1 MRREDSVYIHD
12 YMNEATLIA
21 SKKSKY
27 FCLYHTQT
35 AILVA
40 GSLSALY
47 GGYLIQGDSIN
58 MKTLLS
64 LSYGLAVFAMTFQFL
79 RQIIGLIAKTLFL
92 VFLNNMILCLA
103 SILIVKFVKDD
114 ETKEWLIFG
123 AYLALLVFM
132 LVSESIQFCTNKNKF
147 PVFEEEIDGCCE
159 IRLDVGRTFSEF
171 LLQHKSKQSLI

>member
-1 MRREDSVYIHD
+1 M
-12 YMNEATLIA
+12 
-21 SKKSKY
+21 
-27 FCLYHTQT
+27 
-35 AILVA
+35 
-40 GSLSALY
+40 
-47 GGYLIQGDSIN
+47 
-58 MKTLLS
+58 
-64 LSYGLAVFAMTFQFL
+64 
-79 RQIIGLIAKTLFL
+79 
-92 VFLNNMILCLA
+92 FLNNLILCLA
-103 SILIVKFVKDD
+103 SILIFKFVKDD